1 MSRSLLVAFVGVVIV
16 AVAIALNFLPRPA
29 DDTGR
34 PPAAERQA
42 AGDPATPAP
51 DAPPRIPQPTF
62 DVVRVNP
69 EGDAVFAGRAE
80 PGSEVAILDGGDVI
94 GLATPD
100 ERGEWVFVPETPLP
114 PGSRR
119 LSLEMRIEGEPA
131 TPSQSDVV
139 LVVPEHGRDV
149 AGRPAGDGGGAL
161 ALSVPRGADGRT
173 VVLQTPGGSGSAG
186 PLGID
191 AVDYA
196 PGPTDTTATTAATD
210 TKPSGEVSIGG
221 RSEPGS
227 SVRVYLDDALL
238 GEAVAGA
245 DGRWYLPPR
254 PAPPPGDHKLRADQ
268 VDGGGKVVA
277 RVEVPLE
284 PLALAT
290 GAGRA
295 AAAGAIVIEPG
306 NNLWRI
312 AHNRYGTGAAYTV
325 IYEANRA
332 QIKDPDL
339 IYPGQVFT
347 LPAGR

>member
-1 MSRSLLVAFVGVVIV
+1 VNRSLLVTFVGVVIV
-16 AVAIALNFLPRPA
+16 AVAIALNFLPRHTEDA
-29 DDTGR
+29 R
-34 PPAAERQA
+34 QPPSTEGPVAGDPT
-42 AGDPATPAP
+42 AGDPAAPAP

-80 PGSEVAILDGGDVI
+80 PGSEVAILDGGTII

-100 ERGEWVFVPETPLP
+100 ERGEWVFVPEAPLP

-119 LSLEMRIEGEPA
+119 LSLEMRIEGEPT
-131 TPSQSDVV
+131 TPSHADVV

-149 AGRPAGDGGGAL
+149 AGRPAGDAAGAL
-161 ALSVPRGADGRT
+161 ALSVPRGAGPT
-173 VVLQTPGGSGSAG
+173 AVLQSPGGSGSAG

-191 AVDYA
+191 AVDYTGA
-196 PGPTDTTATTAATD
+196 PDTENA
-210 TKPSGEVSIGG
+210 KEVSIGG

-238 GEAVAGA
+238 GEAVAGT

-254 PAPPPGDHKLRADQ
+254 PAPPPGDHRLRADQ

-295 AAAGAIVIEPG
+295 AAPGAIVIEPG

-312 AHNRYGTGAAYTV
+312 AHNRYGTGSAYTV

-347 LPAGR
+347 LPARR